1 MFYVLYSTAQ
11 CAVRSPEMRK
21 PATRRLR
28 KYRKLGY
35 KTTDNY

>member
-11 CAVRSPEMRK
+11 SAVRSREERK
-21 PATRRLR
+21 PITRKPR
-28 KYRKLGY
+28 KYRKPGY

>member
-11 CAVRSPEMRK
+11 SAVRSHEERK
-21 PATRRLR
+21 PTTRKPR
-28 KYRKLGY
+28 KYRKPGY

>member
-11 CAVRSPEMRK
+11 SAVLSPEKRK
-21 PATRRLR
+21 PTTRKPR
-28 KYRKLGY
+28 KHRKPGY

>member
-11 CAVRSPEMRK
+11 SAVLSHAERK
-21 PATRRLR
+21 PATRKPR
-28 KYRKLGY
+28 KYRKPGY